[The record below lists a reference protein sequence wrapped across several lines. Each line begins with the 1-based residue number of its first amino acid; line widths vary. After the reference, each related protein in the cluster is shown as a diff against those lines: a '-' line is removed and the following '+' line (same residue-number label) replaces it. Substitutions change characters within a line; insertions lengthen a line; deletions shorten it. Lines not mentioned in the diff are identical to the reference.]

1 MKTTAASSS
10 GAVLVVG
17 SSGKFAGLVVPELV
31 KRGARVRGLVRKSS
45 ESDGVIDRGAAE
57 IAVGDLT
64 DPSSMEAAFEGIDSV
79 FYIAPAF
86 IQDEVNIGRATVRA
100 AKTAGVRRVVF
111 SSVIHPILSHLSN
124 HSAKAPVE
132 EELLNSG
139 MEYSFLHPAMF
150 FQNFA
155 SGWPNVVKSGTF
167 AEPWSTETR
176 FSRVDFRD
184 VAEVA
189 AIALTED
196 RLTYGTFELCA
207 PGHLNRRDVA
217 SLMSEAI
224 GKNIQAAKLHASP
237 KASGEAPNDEQ
248 MSRMKAMFDWYDQHA
263 LLGSAVTL
271 QAILEREPRSL
282 LSYFRELARK
292 SLEDSN

>member
-1 MKTTAASSS
+1 MKTTPDSSS

-45 ESDGVIDRGAAE
+45 ESDGVIDKGAAE

-64 DPSSMEAAFEGIDSV
+64 DASRMEAAFDGIDSV

-86 IQDEVNIGRATVRA
+86 IQDEANIGTANVRA
-100 AKTAGVRRVVF
+100 AKRAGVRRVVF

-139 MEYSFLHPAMF
+139 IEYIFLHPAMF

-155 SGWPNVVKSGTF
+155 SGWANVVKSGTF
-167 AEPWSTETR
+167 AEPWSTQTR

-184 VAEVA
+184 LAEVA

-207 PGHLNRRDVA
+207 PGHLNRWDVA
-217 SLMSEAI
+217 SLMSEAL
-224 GKNIQAAKLHASP
+224 GKNIHAAKLNASP
-237 KASGEAPNDEQ
+237 KASGESPTDQQ
-248 MSRMKAMFDWYDQHA
+248 MSSMKAMFDWYEQHA

-271 QAILEREPRSL
+271 QAILGRQPRSL
-282 LSYFRELARK
+282 LAYFRDLATTF
-292 SLEDSN
+292 LNDPN